1 MEKFL
6 SGDQILAD
14 RGFTIEESV
23 GLYCA
28 EVKHPP
34 FTKGKKQL
42 ACREIDLTRKL
53 AHVHIHV
60 ERVIGQLKKKY
71 TILQSVIPITLLNKE
86 NSCTID
92 NIVTTCCSL
101 CNLSESVVPFD

>member
-28 EVKHPP
+28 E
-34 FTKGKKQL
+34 G
-42 ACREIDLTRKL
+42 REIDLTRKL